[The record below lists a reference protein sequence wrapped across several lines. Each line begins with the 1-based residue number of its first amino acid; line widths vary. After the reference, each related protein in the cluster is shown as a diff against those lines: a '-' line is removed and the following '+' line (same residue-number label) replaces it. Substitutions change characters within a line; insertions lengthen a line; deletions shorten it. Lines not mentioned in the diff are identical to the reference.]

1 MADSTEEFE
10 PLFDYSRVQPYSVIS
25 LDDDSTDE
33 SSVFCAKK
41 RKIAHG
47 DDEKKE
53 KDVNGKDIEVINCD
67 SKVDDEEDWLPPAP
81 KNSRNTDKILDED
94 STLKALRLKKQELAS
109 LAHSAEEVLRA
120 VEESVR
126 KDLSASLQSS
136 LENAAEQPQNPLPKR
151 AKVVISI
158 QDKDELKQ
166 FRVYTD
172 DKFERLFKMYA
183 DKAKLDVK
191 QLVFCFDGDK
201 ISPAESPGSLGME
214 DDDIIEV
221 HVKSN

>member
-10 PLFDYSRVQPYSVIS
+10 PLFDYSRVQPCNVIN
-25 LDDDSTDE
+25 LDDDSMDE
-33 SSVFCAKK
+33 SPVFFDKK
-41 RKIAHG
+41 RKIA
-47 DDEKKE
+47 DADVEEKE
-53 KDVNGKDIEVINCD
+53 KDVNGKDIEVIDCD
-67 SKVDDEEDWLPPAP
+67 SKVDEEEDWLPPAP
-81 KNSRNTDKILDED
+81 KNSRNTEKILDED
-94 STLKALRLKKQELAS
+94 STIKALRLKKEELAS
-109 LAHSAEEVLRA
+109 LANSAEEVLRA

-126 KDLSASLQSS
+126 KDLSASLLSS
-136 LENAAEQPQNPLPKR
+136 LENAAEKPQNPLPER

-158 QDKDELKQ
+158 QNKDELKQ

-183 DKAKLDVK
+183 DKAKLDIK

-201 ISPAESPGSLGME
+201 ISPAETPGSLGME

-221 HVKSN
+221 HMKSN